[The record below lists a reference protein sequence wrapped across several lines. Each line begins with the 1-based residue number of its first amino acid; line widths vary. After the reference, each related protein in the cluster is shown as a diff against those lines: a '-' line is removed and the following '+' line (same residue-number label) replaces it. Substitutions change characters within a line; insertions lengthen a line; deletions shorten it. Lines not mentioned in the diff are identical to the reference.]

1 MPVSL
6 DPPVAL
12 PSHCVPDAST
22 AAPSTVAMSPAHTAA
37 TEIEA
42 ATRLHREF
50 VGFMIERSVDPSWVF
65 PNLERMSLLR
75 GQVVILVA
83 TDRREKSRVLTRPA
97 PTFHVLLRG
106 DLQEG
111 CENTSSAKL

>member
-1 MPVSL
+1 
-6 DPPVAL
+6 
-12 PSHCVPDAST
+12 
-22 AAPSTVAMSPAHTAA
+22 MSPTHTAA

-50 VGFMIERSVDPSWVF
+50 VGFMIQRSVDPSWVF

-75 GQVVILVA
+75 GQVVIFVA

-111 CENTSSAKL
+111 CENTSSSKL